1 MARPYS
7 TKFLVGLTN
16 ADSERVG
23 VQLARVCVDA
33 RLPAASVAEFFGV
46 SRMAVHKWFRG
57 QYIREEKCIKIQ
69 KFIAKVKEDLVKE
82 DMLPAAN
89 IKSAKTYLTSIQPVI
104 V

>member
-1 MARPYS
+1 
-7 TKFLVGLTN
+7 
-16 ADSERVG
+16 
-23 VQLARVCVDA
+23 
-33 RLPAASVAEFFGV
+33 
-46 SRMAVHKWFRG
+46 MAVHKWFRG

-89 IKSAKTYLTSIQPVI
+89 IKSAKTYLTSIQTDI